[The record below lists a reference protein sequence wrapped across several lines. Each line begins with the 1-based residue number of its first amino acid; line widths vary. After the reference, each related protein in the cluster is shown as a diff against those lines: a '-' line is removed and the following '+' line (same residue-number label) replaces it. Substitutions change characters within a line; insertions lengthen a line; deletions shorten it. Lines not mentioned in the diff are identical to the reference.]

1 MPISKFDRAGI
12 DVRRGIVKLLKQT
25 MKTILKLGL
34 ILLVAAGLGT
44 LLFVLIFMRNSSAP
58 FPALPTP
65 NGYDDFLAAGNLL
78 NGQTNYAPDMPVEP
92 LRAFLAKNHEALRLL
107 HLGLT
112 RTSSVHTAEFL
123 TNTVNIMSSDIMAIK
138 RLAQL
143 GLAAGLL
150 AELEGR
156 TNDAVTTYVAGLRY
170 GNEVSRG
177 GFVIHRLVGVACEAM
192 AQSRLTIV
200 ATNLNPSEAKEI
212 IKALEKLEAEAVSW
226 AEIYDNERR
235 FIRES
240 FVQSKNPLMLVHS
253 WWSLRTMLKKA
264 ETKNLKKIAQRRLF
278 LIELAVRCHAGTH
291 GNPPKQLSDLVTE
304 QLTSVPL
311 DPFTERA
318 FVYHPKG
325 TNWLLYSVGANRT
338 DDGGPA
344 VRQPAGDDISHDS
357 K

>member
-1 MPISKFDRAGI
+1 MPISKFAWAGI
-12 DVRRGIVKLLKQT
+12 DLRRGIGKLLQQT
-25 MKTILKLGL
+25 MKTILKLAL
-34 ILLVAAGLGT
+34 LLLVAAGLGI
-44 LLFVLIFMRNSSAP
+44 LLFGLIFMRNSSAP

-78 NGQTNYAPDMPVEP
+78 NGQTNYAPEMPVEP
-92 LRAFLAKNHEALRLL
+92 LRAFLATNQEALRLL
-107 HLGLT
+107 QLGLT
-112 RTSSVHTAEFL
+112 RRCSVHTAEVI
-123 TNTVNIMSSDIMAIK
+123 TNSANMSNDLMAMK
-138 RLAQL
+138 RVAQL

-156 TNDAVTTYVAGLRY
+156 TNDAVATYVAGLRF

-177 GFVIHRLVGVACEAM
+177 GFVIHRLVGVACETM
-192 AQSRLTIV
+192 AQGRLTIL
-200 ATNLNPSEAKEI
+200 ATNLNPTEAKEI
-212 IKALEKLEAEAVSW
+212 IRALEKLELEAVSW

-264 ETKNLKKIAQRRLF
+264 EARNLKKIAQRRLF

-291 GNPPKQLSDLVTE
+291 GNPPKQLSDLAPE
-304 QLTSVPL
+304 QLTAVPL
-311 DPFTERA
+311 DPFTGRA
-318 FVYHPKG
+318 FAYRPQDSG
-325 TNWLLYSVGANRT
+325 WLLYSVGANRT
-338 DDGGPA
+338 DDAGPSD
-344 VRQPAGDDISHDS
+344 RQPAVDDISHDS